1 MLFGRWKTL
10 CSGYRN
16 WIIRW
21 IVIYPLDSWR
31 RLASEH
37 PGLVVDH
44 RQYSCLPYNLRI
56 KENTNLPKQ
65 DVINSD
71 KTNLS
76 LHPIPGGIPGVGWG
90 GGGGVVKGTTL
101 LLTETIFEHDI
112 LFCRSEGAFVLT
124 YLFHFIPLNR
134 ALMRRSMTSKAQ

>member
-1 MLFGRWKTL
+1 MI
-10 CSGYRN
+10 YR
-16 WIIRW
+16 
-21 IVIYPLDSWR
+21 LDSRR

-56 KENTNLPKQ
+56 KDNTNLPKQ
-65 DVINSD
+65 DVINSG

-76 LHPIPGGIPGVGWG
+76 LHQIPGAVGCGGGVGG
-90 GGGGVVKGTTL
+90 VGVVKGTTL

-112 LFCRSEGAFVLT
+112 LFCRSEGAFELT
-124 YLFHFIPLNR
+124 YFFHFIPLNR
-134 ALMRRSMTSKAQ
+134 ALMRRSMTSNVQ

>member
-1 MLFGRWKTL
+1 MFRRWKTL
-10 CSGYRN
+10 SRGYRN

-21 IVIYPLDSWR
+21 IVIYPLDSR
-31 RLASEH
+31 CLLASEH

-44 RQYSCLPYNLRI
+44 RQYSCLPYNLRV
-56 KENTNLPKQ
+56 KDNTNLPKR
-65 DVINSD
+65 DVINSG

-76 LHPIPGGIPGVGWG
+76 LHQILGGIPVV

-101 LLTETIFEHDI
+101 LLTETIFEQDI

-124 YLFHFIPLNR
+124 CFFHFIPINR
-134 ALMRRSMTSKAQ
+134 ALMRRSMTSKVQ